1 MFSSLVRRRD
11 WMQAS
16 GIAGAYEIASEFRDV
31 FGYVVPLET
40 MPEILYSEMS
50 CRLGDDH
57 NMSHL

>member
-1 MFSSLVRRRD
+1 
-11 WMQAS
+11 MQAS

-40 MPEILYSEMS
+40 KPEILYSEMS